1 MKGRGMT
8 SLRLFESTAPA
19 EDATTDLFDT
29 PAHSVRYRQ
38 RGWSYATSMILH
50 VIATTSLV
58 IVVRHFTP
66 PPPLP
71 PLPPPPS
78 QNIAHPFVFNGL
90 RVDLKRPPGVRKTQR
105 SPRAP
110 IVVPGE
116 AAPAPLPSARNDS
129 RVAETKAIVD
139 DPPVKIAF
147 DPPIQAANN
156 AHMVGRHG

>member
-1 MKGRGMT
+1 MKGRGMM

-29 PAHSVRYRQ
+29 PAHSARYRQ

-58 IVVRHFTP
+58 IAVRHFTP

-71 PLPPPPS
+71 PFAPPPK
-78 QNIAHPFVFNGL
+78 QNIRHTFVLTGL
-90 RVDLKRPPGVRKTQR
+90 LAALKRPPGLRQNQP

-110 IVVPGE
+110 LVRPG
-116 AAPAPLPSARNDS
+116 
-129 RVAETKAIVD
+129 
-139 DPPVKIAF
+139 
-147 DPPIQAANN
+147 
-156 AHMVGRHG
+156 